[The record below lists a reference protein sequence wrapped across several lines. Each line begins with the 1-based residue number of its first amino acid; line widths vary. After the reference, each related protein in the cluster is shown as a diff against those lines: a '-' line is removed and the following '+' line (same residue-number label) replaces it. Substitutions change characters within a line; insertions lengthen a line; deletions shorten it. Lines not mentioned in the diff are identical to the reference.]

1 MSVQIPLNGSAPAA
15 ETTGGVAI
23 PLGTGLSLPFFG
35 TDRVEKVVRAVAAAA
50 ALEDPAA
57 ALSLA
62 RLAIDDPAAVAERE
76 IDRLALDPVLVSV
89 SAALTQRGTLPVTAE
104 QRAAAVAVGVDAELV
119 AVAQAALN
127 SKATPEALTW
137 VATAEPALLDPAASA
152 VVRQKSRDF
161 VPRPT
166 SASVPASRLD
176 DIERR
181 IKALED
187 AKRKAATPT
196 PQK

>member
-1 MSVQIPLNGSAPAA
+1 MSVQIPLNGSPRPA

-23 PLGTGLSLPFFG
+23 PLGTGLSLPVFG

-50 ALEDPAA
+50 ALEDPAE
-57 ALSLA
+57 ALNLA
-62 RLAIDDPAAVAERE
+62 RLAIDDPAAVAERD
-76 IDRLALDPVLVSV
+76 IDRLALDPVLVNV

-104 QRAAAVAVGVDAELV
+104 QRAAATAVGVDAELV
-119 AVAQAALN
+119 AVAQAALTP
-127 SKATPEALTW
+127 KATPEALTW
-137 VATAEPALLDPAASA
+137 VATAEPALLAPAASA

-161 VPRPT
+161 VPQPT
-166 SASVPASRLD
+166 SASVPTSRLD

-181 IKALED
+181 IKALEE